1 MSSVELPAAT
11 SLDAFQRDFAAALLA
26 EPAEAG
32 AIAAQPGFAVYR
44 NTVLRGCTD
53 ALAANY
59 PTVAQLLGAEAFE
72 GAARSFVVSHLPRE
86 GGLAGYG
93 EGFAVFLATFEPF
106 RDLTYLADV
115 ARLDRAWTEAHL
127 AADAPVL
134 AAAALAGLSPQTL
147 VDAVLVP
154 HPAARWLT
162 FAAQPAF
169 TIWRRHREALPLDAE
184 IDWRGESALVVR
196 PVDAVAWQ
204 ALDSAGAEF
213 LGACSRGL
221 GFPAAAALAGAADPA
236 TSVED
241 WLPPLVAAGAF
252 TRLEVPE
259 PRP

>member
-1 MSSVELPAAT
+1 MSSAGMSAAPA
-11 SLDAFQRDFAAALLA
+11 LDAFQRDFAAALLA
-26 EPAEAG
+26 DPGEAG

-44 NTVLRGCTD
+44 NTVLRGCID
-53 ALAANY
+53 ALAANF
-59 PTVAQLLGAEAFE
+59 PTVAQLVGVEAFE
-72 GAARSFVVSHLPRE
+72 GAARAFALEHLPRE
-86 GGLAGYG
+86 GSLAGYG
-93 EGFAVFLATFEPF
+93 EGFAVFLASFEPF

-134 AAAALAGLSPQTL
+134 AASALAGLSPEAL

-184 IDWRGESALVVR
+184 LDWQGESGLLVR
-196 PVDAVAWQ
+196 PADAVAWQ

-221 GFPAAAALAGAADPA
+221 GFAEATALAGAADPTASVA
-236 TSVED
+236 T